1 MNSSGLPTAAAI
13 VDTLRYPRPSVE
25 RDGRAKRWAGS
36 SIRFWLCIAATP
48 SNGTGRTMSAGTTP
62 TTTWSRTAKR
72 DIDQLNRDRHALI
85 EAIDRAIL
93 HAIEPSVEAPRHR
106 NPGMAI
112 DRLSVLVIRLA
123 STEAV
128 AASGPADA
136 GLVSERLPRLR
147 SQLASLEEAI
157 ATLLID
163 LTHGTRRFIG
173 HQSLSSTGR
182 TVAAQAADGG
192 QRHRWSW

>member
-1 MNSSGLPTAAAI
+1 MNANGLPTAATI
-13 VDTLRYPRPSVE
+13 VDALRFPPAIMGTAGPGEEVGGIIHPILALHRSNTQQWDREDDVR
-25 RDGRAKRWAGS
+25 RDQTDDAMV
-36 SIRFWLCIAATP
+36 AA
-48 SNGTGRTMSAGTTP
+48 
-62 TTTWSRTAKR
+62 AKR
-72 DIDQLNRDRHALI
+72 DIDQLNRARHALI

-93 HAIEPSVEAPRHR
+93 HAIEPCVEAPLVTES
-106 NPGMAI
+106 PGMAI

-128 AASGPADA
+128 AASGTADA

-157 ATLLID
+157 ATLLHD

-173 HQSLSSTGR
+173 HESLKLYGPDARGASR
-182 TVAAQAADGG
+182 
-192 QRHRWSW
+192 